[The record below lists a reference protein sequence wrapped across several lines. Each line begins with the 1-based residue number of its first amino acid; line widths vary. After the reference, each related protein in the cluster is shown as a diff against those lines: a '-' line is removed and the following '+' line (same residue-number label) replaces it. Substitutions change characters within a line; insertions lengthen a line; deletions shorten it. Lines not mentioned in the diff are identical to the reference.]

1 MEVWKFVRKWYLIFQ
16 YLNMK
21 VVVQIDIVSIDF
33 IEVVRMFMKQC
44 YLSKIV
50 HNEYNEFEMVLIQKI

>member
-1 MEVWKFVRKWYLIFQ
+1 
-16 YLNMK
+16 MK